1 MGSRFDEKNI
11 IESIKV
17 RDSKTFRLL
26 FDTYYKQLFAYARK
40 FVEEDI
46 AHDAVQDLFANIWQK
61 ADQITINTSLK
72 NYLISGVRNNCLHW
86 LEKQTVRNKYIN
98 ESAIKMAID
107 ELNFYADSNNNY
119 QSLIEAE
126 IQGRLQNAISKLPP
140 QCQKVFTMSRIDGK
154 KNKEIAEELNVS
166 VKAVEKHLSK
176 ALKIL
181 KEELKDYLPILMV
194 LLG

>member
-1 MGSRFDEKNI
+1 MSSRLDEKNI

-17 RDSKTFRLL
+17 RNRKAFRLL

-46 AHDAVQDLFANIWQK
+46 AHDAVQDLFATIWQK
-61 ADQITINTSLK
+61 ADQIIITTSLK

-86 LEKQTVRNKYIN
+86 LEKQKVRNKYIN
-98 ESAIKMAID
+98 ESAVKIAID

-126 IQGRLQNAISKLPP
+126 IQGKLQEAISKLPP

-154 KNKEIAEELNVS
+154 KNREIAEELNVS